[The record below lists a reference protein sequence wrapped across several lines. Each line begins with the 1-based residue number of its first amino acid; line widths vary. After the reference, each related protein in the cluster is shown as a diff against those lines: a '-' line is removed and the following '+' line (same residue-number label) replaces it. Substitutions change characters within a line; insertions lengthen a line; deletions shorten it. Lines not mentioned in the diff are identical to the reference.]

1 MYKNNIIAVIV
12 PAYNEELLLPITI
25 NSMPDYVDHIII
37 INDCSDDRTKEI
49 MNEFV
54 KNNPKII
61 TIHHNENKGLGQ
73 SLIDGYL
80 ESKKTNAAIT
90 AVMAGDNQ
98 MHPDDLS
105 NILDKIIDDNYDYV
119 KGNRLLHQNISNMPK
134 YRFFGNALLT
144 ILTKFATGYYF
155 IMDPQCGYTAIKN
168 SVLNIIPIENKM
180 QQLLFGVK
188 LILLMTQ
195 RHWQEDWR
203 WEMNMAANM
212 LLVALTANY

>member
-105 NILDKIIDDNYDYV
+105 NILD
-119 KGNRLLHQNISNMPK
+119 NI
-134 YRFFGNALLT
+134 
-144 ILTKFATGYYF
+144 
-155 IMDPQCGYTAIKN
+155 
-168 SVLNIIPIENKM
+168 E
-180 QQLLFGVK
+180 
-188 LILLMTQ
+188 
-195 RHWQEDWR
+195 
-203 WEMNMAANM
+203 
-212 LLVALTANY
+212 